1 MAETRNIDYEMLF
14 DNVKTM
20 INLLEY
26 DSMRSS
32 GKCKLNS
39 QHLHS
44 LYFLKGIYEEKC
56 CPPKRGPGR
65 PPKTTE

>member
-1 MAETRNIDYEMLF
+1 MAKANPIDYPQLM
-14 DNVKTM
+14 DNIETM

-32 GKCKLNS
+32 GKMKLNS

-44 LYFLKGIYEEKC
+44 LYWLQEKYERMNTKPTVKKKE
-56 CPPKRGPGR
+56 G
-65 PPKTTE
+65 